1 MARLLAFLLLAS
13 AAAAQGQRVGV
24 RLEER
29 RTASARP
36 RITFPQVPL
45 ELQAARPPDLQ
56 GIPELTEAGRYAHVA
71 LGTDKAGFFVAL
83 DAEGGALALG
93 LLYTGIGKPAIGHAR
108 ADGQGGLLVD
118 FIDVAAPGIRV
129 DVRLRYRGLEVA
141 DAALQPSRH
150 RYGRTAI
157 RGVRRDV
164 ILIDANG
171 DGRYDGADDRW
182 IAMLPER
189 AKEKATLAKPD
200 AMRLA
205 EPQIPFFSDGRA
217 LMVSDVAPD
226 GSSLVLHLD
235 RPQVEMAD
243 VLRRRYGEV
252 RETHFRRFARE
263 RAAFTAERD
272 LDTDRARA
280 DTPARWLDVP
290 LSEGKRLARSEGRPL
305 LVHYFTENNPWCFRY
320 DFYTFPD
327 RDVDALLRRFVLV
340 RIDAEK
346 DAERSY
352 TKSGARSMPA
362 LVPFTAEG
370 EPVTFRVRS
379 RDEKSGRAYDLKEQE
394 RMITGWQRP
403 QELERNLE
411 RILRAAGA
419 D

>member
-1 MARLLAFLLLAS
+1 MARLLALLLLAS

-24 RLEER
+24 LLEER
-29 RTASARP
+29 RTAGARP
-36 RITFPQVPL
+36 RITFPQVRL
-45 ELQAARPPDLQ
+45 ELTADRPPDLQ
-56 GIPELTEAGRYAHVA
+56 GIPELGAEARYARVA
-71 LGTDKAGFFVAL
+71 LGTDKAGFLIAL

-93 LLYTGIGKPAIGHAR
+93 LLYTGIGKPAIGQAR

-118 FIDVAAPGIRV
+118 FVDVAAPGIHV
-129 DVRLRYRGLEVA
+129 DVRLKYRGLKIA

-164 ILIDANG
+164 ILIDADG

-182 IAMLPER
+182 IAMLPDR
-189 AKEKATLAKPD
+189 AKDKATLAKPD
-200 AMRLA
+200 AMRLG
-205 EPQIPFFSDGRA
+205 EPQIPFFADGRA

-235 RPQVEMAD
+235 RPPMEMAA

-252 RETHFRRFARE
+252 RETHFQRFARE

-272 LDTDRARA
+272 LDADRPRA
-280 DTPARWLDVP
+280 DTPAPWLDVP
-290 LSEGKRLARSEGRPL
+290 LSEGKRLARNEGRPL
-305 LVHYFTENNPWCFRY
+305 LVHFFTESNPWCFRY

-327 RDVDALLRRFVLV
+327 RDVDALLQRFVLV

-346 DAERSY
+346 DPERSY

-362 LVPFTAEG
+362 LVPFNAEG
-370 EPVTFRVRS
+370 RPVTFRVRS
-379 RDEKSGRAYDLKEQE
+379 RDEKSGRTYDLKEKE
-394 RMITGWQRP
+394 RMINGWQRP

-411 RILRAAGA
+411 RILKAAGA